1 MIEEEDEILKSLQ
14 KLAVLTGEGQEVK
27 ENQITEFLVNSVCYA
42 VESRCGI
49 RDDTLDFSFICGFQR
64 MRRFCTEQDGWYLI
78 YLGGLCYRLQGP

>member
-1 MIEEEDEILKSLQ
+1 MIEEEYEILKSLQ

-49 RDDTLDFSFICGFQR
+49 EMTPWIFLLSAVFR
-64 MRRFCTEQDGWYLI
+64 E
-78 YLGGLCYRLQGP
+78 

>member
-49 RDDTLDFSFICGFQR
+49 RDDTLDFSFICCHCVLLG
-64 MRRFCTEQDGWYLI
+64 YLNAPQI
-78 YLGGLCYRLQGP
+78 SVATAVTNAATHAT

>member
-49 RDDTLDFSFICGFQR
+49 
-64 MRRFCTEQDGWYLI
+64 
-78 YLGGLCYRLQGP
+78 